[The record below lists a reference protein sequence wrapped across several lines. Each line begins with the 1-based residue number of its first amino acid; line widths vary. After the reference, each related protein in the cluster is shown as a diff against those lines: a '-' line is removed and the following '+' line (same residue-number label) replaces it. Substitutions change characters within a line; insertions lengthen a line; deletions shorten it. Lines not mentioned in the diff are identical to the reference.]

1 MHSSRNPTDS
11 DRAVGERIRLRRQ
24 ELRMSQS
31 VLGDLLGVTFQQ
43 VQKYESGKNRV
54 SASRL
59 ARVAKALDVSMTFL
73 LGGSHKEGRCNDV
86 GEAKALLTSDAV
98 RLVIAYD
105 RMSPEVR
112 QTFAALVEAVA
123 AS

>member
-1 MHSSRNPTDS
+1 
-11 DRAVGERIRLRRQ
+11 
-24 ELRMSQS
+24 
-31 VLGDLLGVTFQQ
+31 
-43 VQKYESGKNRV
+43 
-54 SASRL
+54 
-59 ARVAKALDVSMTFL
+59 MTFL